1 MSSVNLLEFALWHL
15 NVLITQYCMN
25 SGDSGRWDF
34 AAHTDFHSWMSQA
47 WEKYARNIVCSKL
60 SQIIVNNFSCHLHH
74 WLSTSLK
81 YKYCCW
87 HFTFTYGTP
96 LQYSYLENP
105 MDGGA
110 WWAAVHGVA
119 KSQTRLS
126 DFTFTFRF
134 HTLEKE
140 MATHSIVLAWRIP
153 RTAEP
158 GGLPS
163 MGSHRVGHDWSDL
176 AAAANWKTGKFSYT
190 DHKACKWFNQLTSPK
205 LSDSKV
211 RTPQL
216 QTTSINTGS
225 IDLLR
230 LRRNTF
236 KRCKHIKSNSVIIP
250 GIMISKLY
258 IFHADIYKAS
268 FKNNTVKTSI
278 HTKKCKQMFIAPFFI
293 IAENWKQPRCPST
306 GEKKAHTYIQWTII

>member
-1 MSSVNLLEFALWHL
+1 
-15 NVLITQYCMN
+15 
-25 SGDSGRWDF
+25 
-34 AAHTDFHSWMSQA
+34 
-47 WEKYARNIVCSKL
+47 
-60 SQIIVNNFSCHLHH
+60 
-74 WLSTSLK
+74 
-81 YKYCCW
+81 
-87 HFTFTYGTP
+87 
-96 LQYSYLENP
+96 

-110 WWAAVHGVA
+110 WWAAVHGIA

-140 MATHSIVLAWRIP
+140 MATHFIVLAWRIP

-176 AAAANWKTGKFSYT
+176 AAAANWKTGKFSYA

-236 KRCKHIKSNSVIIP
+236 KRCRRIKSNSVIIP

-258 IFHADIYKAS
+258 ILHADIYKAS

-278 HTKKCKQMFIAPFFI
+278 YTKKCKQMFIAPLFI